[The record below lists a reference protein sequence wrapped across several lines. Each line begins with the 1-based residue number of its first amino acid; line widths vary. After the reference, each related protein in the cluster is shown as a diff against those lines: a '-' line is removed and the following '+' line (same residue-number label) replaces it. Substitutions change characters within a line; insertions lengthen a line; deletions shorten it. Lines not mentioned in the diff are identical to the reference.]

1 MARPARY
8 FRALPAVVA
17 AVALCAAA
25 PEPPSD
31 APTFIETTATA
42 TVSFPPDRL
51 FIAIDVEA
59 EADARDTVGNADLDA
74 AIKRLT
80 AHGVPATSV
89 VKRYVTTPEAR
100 WRRVTTDLDQRPY
113 GIVLVAISH
122 PAPDSLVTLTER
134 TLPAAFEKALNDSA
148 YAEVG
153 GAWYGLDDCRR
164 LRVAARKGALAL
176 ARERGEHLAQAA
188 GFTLDASGG
197 VRAAEAGV
205 EDAGRD
211 EDDQGYVCGRNALPD
226 VPPPQIHEPVPEG
239 ARKGFAQE
247 ESTITVGWPTL
258 ALAEP
263 RPISLPKNLTSLG
276 TDADAADGSRAPLQP
291 GTLRATG
298 AVSSADF
305 GGGGCPFDRAL
316 SGALAQALQRAA
328 VAGRGVGLVPD
339 RPLTIV
345 DETDYRSPCPT
356 RGPAQTPETAR
367 IGATFAA
374 LGAPGRFRTPA
385 HLEASGAVAL
395 RVPADRAR
403 FVATLN
409 STADWETT
417 VRQLTGAGVDPATL
431 HALAGA
437 TPTIEG
443 DVPHPTAATMQ
454 ALDNAL
460 TGLSA
465 PGSTPARTFVFAVD
479 DCSALNERVLRGA
492 TDAARNSAR
501 AEAGRR
507 GVRLHGA
514 SAIEAGPVLI
524 RNCGP
529 HVLDKIALD
538 PPATPAPGAAGTDPI
553 VTADAAVRLLYSL

>member
-1 MARPARY
+1 
-8 FRALPAVVA
+8 VA
-17 AVALCAAA
+17 ALALCAAA
-25 PEPPSD
+25 PAPPAD
-31 APTFIETTATA
+31 TTTFVETTATA
-42 TVSFPPDRL
+42 TVAFPPDRL
-51 FIAIDVEA
+51 LIAIDVEA
-59 EADARDTVGNADLDA
+59 EADAPDTIGDADLEA
-74 AIKRLT
+74 TVKRLA
-80 AHGVPATSV
+80 AHGIPATSV
-89 VKRYVTTPEAR
+89 VKRYITTAEAR

-113 GIVLVAISH
+113 GIVVLAISH

-134 TLPAAFEKALNDSA
+134 TLPAALEKPLSDSTF
-148 YAEVG
+148 AEVG

-205 EDAGRD
+205 EDTGRD
-211 EDDQGYVCGRNALPD
+211 DDDQGYVCGRNALPD
-226 VPPPQIHEPVPEG
+226 VPPPQIHEPVPES
-239 ARKGFAQE
+239 ARKGFAEE

-258 ALAEP
+258 QLGNP
-263 RPISLPKNLTSLG
+263 RPISLPKNLTSAGANDDL
-276 TDADAADGSRAPLQP
+276 ADAAPTPLQP

-298 AVSSADF
+298 AVSSADV
-305 GGGGCPFDRAL
+305 GGGGSCPFDRAL
-316 SGALAQALQRAA
+316 AGALALALQQASI
-328 VAGRGVGLVPD
+328 AGRGVGLVPD

-345 DETDYRSPCPT
+345 DQTEYRSACPSH
-356 RGPAQTPETAR
+356 GPAQSPQTAR
-367 IGATFAA
+367 IGETFAA
-374 LGAPGRFRTPA
+374 LGGPNRFRAPA
-385 HLEASGAVAL
+385 HLEASGTIAL

-403 FVATLN
+403 FVATLT

-417 VRQLTGAGVDPATL
+417 VRQLTGAGADPATL

-443 DVPHPTAATMQ
+443 YVPHPTAATMQ

-460 TGLSA
+460 TSLSS
-465 PGSTPARTFVFAVD
+465 PGTTPARTFAFAVD

-492 TDAARNSAR
+492 TEAARNSAR

-507 GVRLHGA
+507 GVRLHA
-514 SAIEAGPVLI
+514 VSAIEAEPVLI

-538 PPATPAPGAAGTDPI
+538 PPAPPAPGAAGTDPS
-553 VTADAAVRLLYSL
+553 VTADGGVRLLYSL